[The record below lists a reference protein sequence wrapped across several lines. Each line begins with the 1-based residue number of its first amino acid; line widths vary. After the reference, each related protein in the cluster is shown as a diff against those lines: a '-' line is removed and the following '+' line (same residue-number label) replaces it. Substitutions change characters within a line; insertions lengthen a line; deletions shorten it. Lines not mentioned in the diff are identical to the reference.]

1 MFYRLVFALLL
12 AGAVMALPLTLP
24 LAAKECGPL
33 KMIAS
38 TDLVPFDDLHLLPMT
53 VNGQQMH
60 FLLDTG
66 GVYTQIGETAA
77 NRAGLSIQYGATEVV
92 NAGGTTSGRY
102 AKVGSLSMGGI
113 TGTDLYL
120 RISPSEV
127 PGDGLMALDV
137 LRQSDVELDFAKKK
151 INYFLPDH
159 CRGKVIYWPHGD
171 VAMVRISLWGDQ
183 WIKVP
188 VTLDGKKFTAIID
201 TGASHTVMS
210 RQTAKEYFN
219 LTETSPG
226 MEPGGNVNDD
236 PRLPSHRYRF
246 SSLSL
251 DGVTMKNPRIV
262 IIPDKWNEMSGRMEL
277 PEITLGMDLLKN
289 LHLYFAFEERSLYIT
304 AAVPPAASPA
314 PVDANPPPAAPSP

>member
-1 MFYRLVFALLL
+1 MFYRLVCGALL
-12 AGAVMALPLTLP
+12 ACAVMASP
-24 LAAKECGPL
+24 LAARECGPL

-38 TDLVPFDDLHLLPMT
+38 TDLIPFEALHLLPMT

-60 FLLDTG
+60 FLLDSG
-66 GVYTQIGETAA
+66 GVYTQIGENAA
-77 NRAGLSIQYGATEVV
+77 NRAGLSIQTGATEVV
-92 NAGGTTSGRY
+92 NAGGTKSARY
-102 AKVGSLSMGGI
+102 AKVDSLSMGGI
-113 TGTDLYL
+113 TGKDVYL

-137 LRQSDVELDFAKKK
+137 LRQSDVEMDFANKK

-171 VAMVRISLWGDQ
+171 VALVRISLWGDQ

-188 VTLDGKKFTAIID
+188 VTLDGKKFTAVID
-201 TGASHTVMS
+201 TGASRTVMS

-226 MEPGGNVNDD
+226 MEPNGNVNDD
-236 PRLPSHRYRF
+236 PRLPSHLYRF
-246 SSLSL
+246 ASLSL
-251 DGVTMKNPRIV
+251 NGVTMKNPRIV
-262 IIPDKWNEMSGRMEL
+262 IVPDKWNEMSSRMEL

-304 AAVPPAASPA
+304 AAMPPAPADAAAAAAPA
-314 PVDANPPPAAPSP
+314 P